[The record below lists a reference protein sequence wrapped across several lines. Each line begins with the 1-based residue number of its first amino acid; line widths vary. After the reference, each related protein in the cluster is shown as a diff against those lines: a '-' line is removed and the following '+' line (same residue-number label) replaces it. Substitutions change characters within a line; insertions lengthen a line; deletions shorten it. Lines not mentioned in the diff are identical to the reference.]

1 MIEVSLNSGQQVLLK
16 FKNIV
21 SEVVAKYIAIARKTK
36 IPLPCNEL
44 QWVIFVYCFDIK

>member
-21 SEVVAKYIAIARKTK
+21 SEVVAKDNYSKK
-36 IPLPCNEL
+36 N
-44 QWVIFVYCFDIK
+44 